1 VVLAGGF
8 GYYLSPSCAADI
20 GLLPMELKDKALS
33 GGNTSLLGAYRMG
46 AKLLNG
52 ELSEGTK
59 KIYTAGDIL
68 KTDINVLNFA
78 EIEGFNEIYMGEIN
92 F

>member
-1 VVLAGGF
+1 
-8 GYYLSPSCAADI
+8 
-20 GLLPMELKDKALS
+20 
-33 GGNTSLLGAYRMG
+33 MG